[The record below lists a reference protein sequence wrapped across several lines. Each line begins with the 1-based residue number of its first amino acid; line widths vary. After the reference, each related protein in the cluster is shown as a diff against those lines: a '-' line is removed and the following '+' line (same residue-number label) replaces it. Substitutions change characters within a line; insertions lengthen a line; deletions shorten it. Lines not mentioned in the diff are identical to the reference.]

1 MENGTSTKMNGI
13 EAGSKDGRSESGA
26 SIEVVLSG
34 LRSAWKQFDVCGSQL
49 VSGLCGRLAGCQYE
63 AVSRDIA
70 AILAPVFSCGESALV
85 QGRLGDMEAAARAI
99 IPEKQTTTSVKQAVI
114 QCLLMFIKLQAEYH
128 LLCSN
133 VVSSAVDRLT
143 SACDDPSS
151 SDLADQVKSLNLHM
165 PYSMTSK
172 AKKTPTV
179 TNSPKNQKHGLKAS
193 LFSFFERKNSPDE
206 GKSAFY
212 VDIDKEE
219 VQEGDKCSDGTLSQS
234 DSSSKHHVTEAGQS
248 EILVDLGL
256 DPSSAEPAEDAQTT
270 DAVLEAKDVYVA
282 SMSGQV
288 ASQEELDSVINLL
301 SGLTPS
307 RNTPSNSTQGTY
319 NSGNHGNLRVPGF
332 PRSSYSPVHSD
343 ISEDPGLSLRSKGQ
357 RRSEGSIDVT
367 SFSEGLNVG
376 GQNTWP
382 HQHRAS
388 LPVGQ
393 VMPPQITYDF
403 ATPPPGYGV
412 GYRPSTLP
420 PGGVAHMQSLGV
432 GFPDPKL
439 NRTWPVNNLAGS
451 GSVMDTITGSWSGGQ
466 DSDELSDDSSTG
478 DMYQGLSH
486 HTDRHEYLPGVE
498 AYHGEMKHHS
508 LENLL
513 DGRSNTWPQQPQPWS
528 QQGQSHL
535 PMELIGPPDHTP
547 NYHRPISMQMS
558 DPLSARNIW
567 QNSGDYS
574 SQTAIPPPRS
584 PLT

>member
-357 RRSEGSIDVT
+357 RRS
-367 SFSEGLNVG
+367 
-376 GQNTWP
+376 
-382 HQHRAS
+382 
-388 LPVGQ
+388 
-393 VMPPQITYDF
+393 
-403 ATPPPGYGV
+403 
-412 GYRPSTLP
+412 
-420 PGGVAHMQSLGV
+420 
-432 GFPDPKL
+432 
-439 NRTWPVNNLAGS
+439 
-451 GSVMDTITGSWSGGQ
+451 VMDTITGSWSGGQ

-567 QNSGDYS
+567 QNSETCYNACKS
-574 SQTAIPPPRS
+574 CRI
-584 PLT
+584 